1 MAEEKTE
8 PKYERALVISAH
20 PDDPEFG
27 QGGTVAKLASEGV
40 EITYVVCTDGSEG
53 GEDPALPDEELTQLR
68 YREQR
73 EAAAILGV
81 SEVVFLGLPD
91 GRLTPSIDL
100 RHELTR
106 QIRRFRPDIVFTH
119 NPVISLAVP
128 IGAYHPDHLAVG
140 QATLAAVY
148 PASRNPRAFR
158 ALLDEGLQPWRVR
171 EVWIG
176 SWVEGDYYVD
186 ISSVIEKKVA
196 SIMAHQ
202 SQTANWKDMEKNMRE
217 RHASAKDRSGFEYTE
232 IFRRILTP

>member
-40 EITYVVCTDGSEG
+40 EVTYVVCTDGSEG
-53 GEDPALPDEELTQLR
+53 GEDPAVSDPELTAVR
-68 YREQR
+68 YLEQR
-73 EAAAILGV
+73 AAADELGV
-81 SEVVFLGLPD
+81 NEVVFLGLPD
-91 GRLTPSIDL
+91 GRLTPSIEL

-106 QIRRFRPDIVFTH
+106 QIRRFRPDLVFTH

-158 ALLDEGLQPWRVR
+158 DLLEAGLEPWRVK

-176 SWVEGDYYVD
+176 SWVEGDHYVD
-186 ISSVIEKKVA
+186 ISAVIEKKIA
-196 SIMAHQ
+196 AIMAHQ
-202 SQTANWKDMEKNMRE
+202 SQTANWKDMEKNLRD